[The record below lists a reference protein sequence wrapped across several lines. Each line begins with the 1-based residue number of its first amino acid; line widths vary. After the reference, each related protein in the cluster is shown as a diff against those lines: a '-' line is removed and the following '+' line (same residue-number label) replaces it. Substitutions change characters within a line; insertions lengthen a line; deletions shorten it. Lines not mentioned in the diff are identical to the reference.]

1 MTTTEKRRQVEWL
14 LAQIRDRV
22 AELDRLRARGVRD
35 AAVRDR
41 ERELDGVRRSLARIV
56 AQH

>member
-1 MTTTEKRRQVEWL
+1 MTPTEKRQVEWL

-22 AELDRLRARGVRD
+22 AELDRLRARGIRG
-35 AAVRDR
+35 AALRDR
-41 ERELDGVRRSLARIV
+41 ERELDAVRRSLADVV